1 MQPPRAPMQSTL
13 QPQHPKKDTNPLQGP
28 LFFPAFPSQ
37 AADRC
42 KDRTVVCIA
51 IVVRFYWFFVG
62 FFFCFF
68 NSYNC
73 YNTKYTDWRCQA
85 GCGHHAPG
93 QGVTPCDLQR
103 EGGGG
108 RCSTWQRTMGTPESW
123 EEGEQGRRDGGVRP
137 SHP

>member
-1 MQPPRAPMQSTL
+1 MQSTL
-13 QPQHPKKDTNPLQGP
+13 QPQHPKKDTSPLQRP
-28 LFFPAFPSQ
+28 LVFPALLSQ

-68 NSYNC
+68 FLTHIIVIIQNIQQ
-73 YNTKYTDWRCQA
+73 TGDAKRVV
-85 GCGHHAPG
+85 GHHVPG

-103 EGGGG
+103 ERGGS

-123 EEGEQGRRDGGVRP
+123 EEGEQRQEIEG
-137 SHP
+137 